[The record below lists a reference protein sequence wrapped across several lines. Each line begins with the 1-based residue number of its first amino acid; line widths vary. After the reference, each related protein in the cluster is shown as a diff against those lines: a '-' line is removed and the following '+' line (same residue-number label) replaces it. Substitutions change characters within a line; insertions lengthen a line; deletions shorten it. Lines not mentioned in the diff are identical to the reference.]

1 MRRANDYCNGF
12 EDTEGIF
19 EDGGDLDEFFN
30 LNKDWCIFDNETDEF
45 ILSEAGRA
53 LNDIEKRETIRIL
66 GVRNGDTRYVQTSYR
81 G

>member
-19 EDGGDLDEFFN
+19 EDGGDLVEFFN
-30 LNKDWCIFDNETDEF
+30 LNDDWYTFDNETDEF
-45 ILSEAGRA
+45 KLSEAGLA
-53 LNDIEKRETIRIL
+53 LNDFEKRETTRIL